1 VESPGVGN
9 LALAQSQC
17 RPQTS
22 SLDLKSVRIG
32 YPDVIPEPV
41 DFCWRSAFK
50 LNGKGSSLL
59 NFARCVL
66 EMLGYEWRL
75 VFWLIPINVWVICE
89 TKVHHL
95 SMFPAL
101 MLQQDLVVALIRFA
115 DFKQIETTQ
124 L

>member
-1 VESPGVGN
+1 MILLAGHPVEH
-9 LALAQSQC
+9 
-17 RPQTS
+17 R
-22 SLDLKSVRIG
+22 
-32 YPDVIPEPV
+32 
-41 DFCWRSAFK
+41 
-50 LNGKGSSLL
+50 LL
-59 NFARCVL
+59 EDYTHL

-115 DFKQIETTQ
+115 DLENRERKESKPKVVQQRRNREEGDIPIDIKRTRPDTRPYYLLQ
-124 L
+124 ACNQK